1 MEEKFALLA
10 LTAEK
15 LVRLAWKLPQFT
27 VSPTEV
33 LAVKTKVGLGLL
45 SHVNTALAQ
54 LSENPCV
61 TVQVKT
67 TSSPGHAAVLPSC
80 STLDTN
86 TTSAVIKV
94 ACAGV
99 DKECRDILHSFM
111 RKIILI
117 CEAT

>member
-1 MEEKFALLA
+1 VEEKFALLA

-15 LVRLAWKLPQFT
+15 LVRLAWKLLQLT

-33 LAVKTKVGLGLL
+33 LSVKTKVGLGLL
-45 SHVNTALAQ
+45 SHVNTVLAQ

-67 TSSPGHAAVLPSC
+67 TSSPGHAAALHSC

-86 TTSAVIKV
+86 TTSAVINLK
-94 ACAGV
+94 
-99 DKECRDILHSFM
+99 
-111 RKIILI
+111 
-117 CEAT
+117 